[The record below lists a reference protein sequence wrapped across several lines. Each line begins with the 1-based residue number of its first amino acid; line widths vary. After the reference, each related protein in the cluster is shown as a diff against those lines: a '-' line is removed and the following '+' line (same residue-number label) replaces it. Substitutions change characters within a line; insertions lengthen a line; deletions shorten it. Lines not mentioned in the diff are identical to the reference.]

1 MDNREPIDR
10 IKALIPSLP
19 EGDAKLAHKFL
30 NSRDFESLQLLVD
43 SSLVRVK
50 KGLSKENPK
59 EEYLK
64 ADLGEMRKLKSEIDT
79 YCEALELPEQEDEY
93 EDRLRQSPRLFGA
106 DPAAV
111 RQKDGLKDSGGRLF
125 PRLLPS
131 DKPSAFGRRG
141 NATGRTEKPLQAPFP
156 AAQGPADLSG
166 KPSGE
171 ETLPSFL
178 EKSPARRSC
187 QSSGERAVRRKDPAG
202 SFWV

>member
-30 NSRDFESLQLLVD
+30 NSRDVESRQLVVD

-79 YCEALELPEQEDEY
+79 YCEAFELLEQENEY
-93 EDRLRQSPRLFGA
+93 DDF
-106 DPAAV
+106 
-111 RQKDGLKDSGGRLF
+111 DS
-125 PRLLPS
+125 
-131 DKPSAFGRRG
+131 
-141 NATGRTEKPLQAPFP
+141 
-156 AAQGPADLSG
+156 
-166 KPSGE
+166 E
-171 ETLPSFL
+171 EYN
-178 EKSPARRSC
+178 
-187 QSSGERAVRRKDPAG
+187 QYYY
-202 SFWV
+202 

>member
-1 MDNREPIDR
+1 MDNKEPIDR

-79 YCEALELPEQEDEY
+79 YCEAELPEQEEY
-93 EDRLRQSPRLFGA
+93 EDFS
-106 DPAAV
+106 
-111 RQKDGLKDSGGRLF
+111 S
-125 PRLLPS
+125 
-131 DKPSAFGRRG
+131 
-141 NATGRTEKPLQAPFP
+141 
-156 AAQGPADLSG
+156 
-166 KPSGE
+166 E
-171 ETLPSFL
+171 EYN
-178 EKSPARRSC
+178 
-187 QSSGERAVRRKDPAG
+187 QDYY
-202 SFWV
+202 

>member
-64 ADLGEMRKLKSEIDT
+64 TDLGEMRKLKSEIDT
-79 YCEALELPEQEDEY
+79 YCEALELPEQEGEY
-93 EDRLRQSPRLFGA
+93 EDFS
-106 DPAAV
+106 
-111 RQKDGLKDSGGRLF
+111 S
-125 PRLLPS
+125 
-131 DKPSAFGRRG
+131 
-141 NATGRTEKPLQAPFP
+141 
-156 AAQGPADLSG
+156 
-166 KPSGE
+166 E
-171 ETLPSFL
+171 EYN
-178 EKSPARRSC
+178 
-187 QSSGERAVRRKDPAG
+187 QDYY
-202 SFWV
+202 